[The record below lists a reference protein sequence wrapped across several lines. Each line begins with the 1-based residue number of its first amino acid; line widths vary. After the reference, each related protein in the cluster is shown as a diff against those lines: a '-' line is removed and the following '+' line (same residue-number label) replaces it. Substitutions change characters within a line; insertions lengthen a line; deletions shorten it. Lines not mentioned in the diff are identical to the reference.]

1 MLDKHQHGKK
11 GDLKMNQTLKLLLE
25 ESNYLRGRIEFGDK
39 FWKTL
44 NRMATILDSLY
55 EILKE

>member
-1 MLDKHQHGKK
+1 
-11 GDLKMNQTLKLLLE
+11 MNQTLKLLLE

-39 FWKTL
+39 SWKTL
-44 NRMATILDSLY
+44 NRMAAILDSLY